1 MKSTEGAAIAESPGR
16 GGESPVSDPRVRVAT
31 SAAAATRIA
40 YVFGTGHKGDAA
52 KTTPAPNAL
61 RAKKFLAASRG
72 GGRGP
77 SRLEELGREFLELI
91 TKTHE
96 SGAYAADYS
105 PIMREYAR
113 RVREIEEEGDKE
125 G

>member
-31 SAAAATRIA
+31 PTVTAPAAAPARI
-40 YVFGTGHKGDAA
+40 VFGTGHNSD
-52 KTTPAPNAL
+52 APNTLHAE
-61 RAKKFLAASRG
+61 KFLAASRG

-77 SRLEELGREFLELI
+77 GRLEELGREFLELI

-105 PIMREYAR
+105 PIMREYAT
-113 RVREIEEEGDKE
+113 RVREIEEEGDDEDAE